1 MPGVDCSTAAGNR
14 YTVKARFGDDI
25 ETGGVMIIDRE
36 DGVRLCCGGFVV
48 SDSKHRHGTRLA
60 PHRHPFACVHFA
72 LEGCYEE
79 VVDGSPVRL
88 RPGETLVKRAGVE
101 HSNDFGTAGARTLR
115 VEIHR
120 DVGDLDRLLRASRR
134 AAVTRDTPELRVLAA
149 RLRGRLGETRRTR
162 ELAAE
167 GLCLQLVATLLE
179 EPAPEM
185 TELDDLPRRALDL
198 LGRTFR
204 SKRSLAAIAATL
216 QVDASR
222 LSRLVRR
229 ATGRTLGEHQRELR
243 VRWVAERLRESR
255 HTVGSL
261 SLAAGFADQSHC
273 VRVFRRV
280 TGLTPSAYRDAAVQG
295 VQGGKPF

>member
-1 MPGVDCSTAAGNR
+1 
-14 YTVKARFGDDI
+14 
-25 ETGGVMIIDRE
+25 
-36 DGVRLCCGGFVV
+36 
-48 SDSKHRHGTRLA
+48 
-60 PHRHPFACVHFA
+60 
-72 LEGCYEE
+72 
-79 VVDGSPVRL
+79 
-88 RPGETLVKRAGVE
+88 
-101 HSNDFGTAGARTLR
+101 
-115 VEIHR
+115 
-120 DVGDLDRLLRASRR
+120 
-134 AAVTRDTPELRVLAA
+134 
-149 RLRGRLGETRRTR
+149 
-162 ELAAE
+162 
-167 GLCLQLVATLLE
+167 VATLLE
-179 EPAPEM
+179 EPAPEL
-185 TELDDLPRRALDL
+185 TALDDLPRRALDL